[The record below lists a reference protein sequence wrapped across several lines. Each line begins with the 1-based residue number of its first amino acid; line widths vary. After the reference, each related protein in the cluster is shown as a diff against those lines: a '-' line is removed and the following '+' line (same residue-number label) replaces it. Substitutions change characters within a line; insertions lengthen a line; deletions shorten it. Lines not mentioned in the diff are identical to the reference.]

1 MTRLALL
8 LLLLSG
14 CCPSR
19 LGLEPV
25 PPPRPAGECVMC
37 RHRPA
42 ERGVVCDWCRAVQD
56 FNPAMRPEGDE

>member
-8 LLLLSG
+8 LCLLPG

-25 PPPRPAGECVMC
+25 PPPRPAGECIQC
-37 RHRPA
+37 RYRVA
-42 ERGVVCDWCRAVQD
+42 ERGRVCDKCRAVME
-56 FNPAMRPEGDE
+56 FCNARAGGL